1 MKFHRNPIM
10 TSMRPKKAFTLVEL
24 MIAVAVIAVGMVF
37 VLGAFSQCLSALT
50 TARKMVTANY
60 LLNGKLWESDL
71 AIKQENGSQEGEW
84 SGVFLEPYESF
95 NWTHKI
101 KAVSV
106 EFGNESLPGLE
117 RLNEEIMKVSWLQ
130 GRQTKDISVVR
141 YVKKKNETIQ
151 NETGL

>member
-71 AIKQENGSQEGEW
+71 AIKQEIAAYKR
-84 SGVFLEPYESF
+84 F
-95 NWTHKI
+95 
-101 KAVSV
+101 KATVV
-106 EFGNESLPGLE
+106 ALVALSLKAA
-117 RLNEEIMKVSWLQ
+117 R
-130 GRQTKDISVVR
+130 
-141 YVKKKNETIQ
+141 
-151 NETGL
+151 